1 MAEAAATEEAKAA
14 PAKGKGGKIAFV
26 VVGLAAGGAGFAAPY
41 FLPANLRPGA
51 HAAAAE
57 SESES
62 ELGEGHGDEH
72 KSGSAEAQPAYI
84 EFGDAVVNLDEGRL
98 NRYLRV
104 TLTLQVDELQK
115 DEVEAKVEAH
125 KAVLKSWLLS
135 YLSDKDM
142 EDIRGAAG
150 QNRLRREIQD
160 QFNSVLFPDGYDRI
174 HEVLF
179 QEFNIQ

>member
-1 MAEAAATEEAKAA
+1 MAEAAATEDAKATS
-14 PAKGKGGKIAFV
+14 PGKGGKIAFLV
-26 VVGLAAGGAGFAAPY
+26 IGLAAGGAGFAAPY

-51 HAAAAE
+51 HAAATE
-57 SESES
+57 T
-62 ELGEGHGDEH
+62 ELEDHAGETG
-72 KSGSAEAQPAYI
+72 EAKPAYI
-84 EFGDAVVNLDEGRL
+84 DFGDAVVNLDEGRL
-98 NRYLRV
+98 NRYLRL

-115 DEVEAKVEAH
+115 DEVETKVEAH
-125 KAVLKSWLLS
+125 RAVLKSWLLS

-142 EDIRGAAG
+142 EQIRGAAG

-160 QFNSVLFPDGYDRI
+160 HFNSVLFPDGYDRI

>member
-1 MAEAAATEEAKAA
+1 MAEAAPAEDGKAT
-14 PAKGKGGKIAFV
+14 PSGGKGGKLAFL
-26 VVGLAAGGAGFAAPY
+26 VVGLAAGGAGFATPY

-51 HAAAAE
+51 HAAE
-57 SESES
+57 TETET
-62 ELGEGHGDEH
+62 DEH
-72 KSGSAEAQPAYI
+72 ATDAAAAAAKPAYI
-84 EFGDAVVNLDEGRL
+84 DFGDAVVNLDEGRL
-98 NRYLRV
+98 NRYLRI
-104 TLTLQVDELQK
+104 TLTLQIDELHK
-115 DEVEAKVEAH
+115 DEIEDKVEANR
-125 KAVLKSWLLS
+125 AVLKSWLLS

-160 QFNSVLFPDGYDRI
+160 HFNSVLFPDGYDRI